1 MRSGFVALVGRPNV
15 GKSTLLNR
23 LVGEKVSITAAT
35 PNTTRHA
42 VRGVVRRAE
51 GQLVVVDT
59 PGLHRPKTALGHRL
73 NHTALSAFDDVD
85 AVVAMVEATE
95 AIGPGDRRVLGHTL
109 DACAHGAAP
118 VRRREQARRR
128 AHARPS
134 PPGCSPSG
142 TPSRRSPRERGAEGV
157 AERVEY
163 FAVSAAKGD
172 GVDAL
177 CDAVAATL
185 PEGPAWF
192 PDGEVSDQSEP
203 DRIAELVREQLLR
216 HVRDELPH
224 AIHCRVASYEWP
236 VIEVQ
241 ICVERDSQKPI
252 VIGRGGEVLKKVGIA
267 ARAQL
272 PEGCYLELRVVVEPN
287 WQSRDDALDR
297 WGY

>member
-1 MRSGFVALVGRPNV
+1 VRSGFVALVGRPNV

-42 VRGVVRRAE
+42 VRGVVRRPE

-59 PGLHRPKTALGHRL
+59 PGLHRPKTALGNRL
-73 NHTALSAFDDVD
+73 NHTALSAFEDVD
-85 AVVAMVEATE
+85 AIVAMVEATE

-109 DACAHGAAP
+109 EACARGAAP
-118 VRRREQARRR
+118 FVVVNKLDAARR
-128 AHARPS
+128 ATVAARLLAAKDAVETLAA
-134 PPGCSPSG
+134 SG
-142 TPSRRSPRERGAEGV
+142 PDGL

-192 PDGEVSDQSEP
+192 PDGEVSDQSEV
-203 DRIAELVREQLLR
+203 DKIAELVREQLLR

-224 AIHCRVASYEWP
+224 SIHCRVASYEWP

-252 VIGRGGEVLKKVGIA
+252 VIGRNGEVLKQVGIA

>member
-1 MRSGFVALVGRPNV
+1 VRSGFVALVGRPNV

-35 PNTTRHA
+35 PNTTRHS
-42 VRGVVRRAE
+42 VRGVVRRPE

-73 NHTALSAFDDVD
+73 NHAALSALEDVD
-85 AVVAMVEATE
+85 AIVAMVEATE
-95 AIGPGDRRVLGHTL
+95 QIGPGDRRVLGHTL
-109 DACAHGAAP
+109 AASAKGAAP
-118 VRRREQARRR
+118 FVVVNKRDATRR
-128 AHARPS
+128 ATVA
-134 PPGCSPSG
+134 
-142 TPSRRSPRERGAEGV
+142 ERLLAVRDAVEALGAAEGV
-157 AERVEY
+157 AHVVDRVEY
-163 FAVSAAKGD
+163 FAVSAATGD
-172 GVDAL
+172 GVDEL

-185 PEGPAWF
+185 PEGPKWF
-192 PDGEVSDQSEP
+192 PDDVVSDLTEV

-241 ICVERDSQKPI
+241 ICVERDSQKGI
-252 VIGRGGEVLKKVGIA
+252 VIGRRGEVLKQVGIA
-267 ARAQL
+267 TRAQL

>member
-1 MRSGFVALVGRPNV
+1 VRSGFVALVGRPNV

-42 VRGVVRRAE
+42 VRGVVRRPE

-73 NHTALSAFDDVD
+73 NHTALSAFADVD
-85 AVVAMVEATE
+85 AIVAMVEATE

-109 DACAHGAAP
+109 DACASGAAP
-118 VRRREQARRR
+118 FVVVNKLDAARRATVAARLLAAKGAIEELTAASGR
-128 AHARPS
+128 A
-134 PPGCSPSG
+134 GL
-142 TPSRRSPRERGAEGV
+142 

-185 PEGPAWF
+185 PEGPSWF
-192 PDGEVSDQSEP
+192 PDGEVSDQSEL
-203 DRIAELVREQLLR
+203 DKIAELVREQLLR

-252 VIGRGGEVLKKVGIA
+252 VIGRGGEVLKQVGIA
-267 ARAQL
+267 TRAQL

>member
-1 MRSGFVALVGRPNV
+1 
-15 GKSTLLNR
+15 
-23 LVGEKVSITAAT
+23 
-35 PNTTRHA
+35 
-42 VRGVVRRAE
+42 
-51 GQLVVVDT
+51 
-59 PGLHRPKTALGHRL
+59 
-73 NHTALSAFDDVD
+73 
-85 AVVAMVEATE
+85 
-95 AIGPGDRRVLGHTL
+95 VLGHTL
-109 DACAHGAAP
+109 DACAHGAVPFVVVNKLDA
-118 VRRREQARRR
+118 ARK
-128 AHARPS
+128 ATVAARLLAAK
-134 PPGCSPSG
+134 GAVEELAA
-142 TPSRRSPRERGAEGV
+142 SRPDGL

-192 PDGEVSDQSEP
+192 PDGELSDQSEV

-252 VIGRGGEVLKKVGIA
+252 VIGRGGEVLKQVGIA
-267 ARAQL
+267 TRAQL